1 MVKPCPAHDSGHCD
15 NFLLSIQS
23 RQADNCAGVCVA
35 SFLEAPWPRELKL
48 SNFVVIL
55 NKDAMLEAV
64 PKNVT
69 IYLESNPNP
78 NSLKFVVN
86 EMLVPESLSF
96 DFPDAAHAAV
106 SPLALE
112 LFAYPFVDRVFFAS
126 NFVTVTKKE
135 DVEWLEI
142 QNTIK
147 DHIKSFLEAGKFIL
161 DIQESEESQ
170 PEEETE
176 TIKKIKTILDEYI
189 RPAVEQDG
197 GAITY
202 HSYHDGIVKVK
213 LQGSC
218 SGCPSSMVTLKAGIE
233 NLFTRMMP
241 DEVQSVEAF

>member
-1 MVKPCPAHDSGHCD
+1 M
-15 NFLLSIQS
+15 L
-23 RQADNCAGVCVA
+23 QAA
-35 SFLEAPWPRELKL
+35 
-48 SNFVVIL
+48 
-55 NKDAMLEAV
+55 
-64 PKNVT
+64 PKNIH

-86 EMLVPESLSF
+86 EMLVPETMSF
-96 DFPDAAHAAV
+96 DFPDVASASI
-106 SPLALE
+106 SPLAVE
-112 LFAYPFVDRVFFAS
+112 LFSYPFVGRVFFAS
-126 NFVTVTKKE
+126 NFITITKQG

-147 DHIKSFLEAGKFIL
+147 DHIKKYLEAGKFII
-161 DIQESEESQ
+161 DIKEGDEA
-170 PEEETE
+170 PVEEETD
-176 TIKKIKTILDEYI
+176 TIRKIKTILEEYI

-202 HSYHDGIVKVK
+202 HSFNDGVVKVK

-241 DEVQSVEAF
+241 GEIKSVEALA